1 MQISNPEIH
10 RVTIGE
16 VEIVPESD
24 WILVGRKKKTNSS
37 LFIPCTKSSC
47 NSKSH
52 SKDRCW
58 WINPELR
65 SNYKFSTVPKH
76 GSECEHVNQKVSKV
90 IILHVSDH
98 RSLMKSHHDYIL
110 RKILQE
116 SNSEIR
122 IH

>member
-24 WILVGRKKKTNSS
+24 WILVARKMKTKSS
-37 LFIPCTKSSC
+37 LFIPYTKSSC

-65 SNYKFSTVPKH
+65 PNIQNTI
-76 GSECEHVNQKVSKV
+76 VSK
-90 IILHVSDH
+90 
-98 RSLMKSHHDYIL
+98 KSTKYRD
-110 RKILQE
+110 
-116 SNSEIR
+116 
-122 IH
+122 